1 MIRIRPAT
9 EADLPDI
16 LGLYEATGVDAPG
29 DNDLARARATFARMA
44 TYPDYRVLVAVDGDR
59 VLGTLAVAVLDNLA
73 HGCAPSALVEDVAVH
88 PDAQG
93 QGIGRA
99 LIHHAMDHAR
109 ACGCYKLALSANAK
123 REKAHAFYESLGL
136 QRHGYSFSVTLD
148 D

>member
-29 DNDLARARATFARMA
+29 DNDLARARITFARMA
-44 TYPDYRVLVAVDGDR
+44 TYPDYRVLVAVEGGR

-73 HGCAPSALVEDVAVH
+73 HGCTPSAVVEDVAVH
-88 PDAQG
+88 PEAQG

-123 REKAHAFYESLGL
+123 RDKAHAFYESLGL
-136 QRHGYSFSVTLD
+136 QRHGYSFWVTLD